1 MRDETPEPIQI
12 AIFAKAPFAG
22 YAKTRLIPLLDRQG
36 AADLQAFLIRRTV
49 ETATQSPLRPISLW
63 CAPDRSHDLF
73 ASLSQEFT
81 IATHQQIGS
90 DLGARMLNAFDAL
103 TPKGPVILIGTDC
116 PALAVEHLL
125 HCASALR
132 DGADA
137 VFTPAEDGGYALIGL
152 RRPVPQLFED
162 MPWGTNEV
170 MSRTRN
176 RLREL
181 RLDVFET
188 QVLWDIDTPAD
199 FLRAQSA
206 GLVGNPSSEAPG
218 ATFANSDSRPK
229 TEQ

>member
-1 MRDETPEPIQI
+1 MRMRDETPDPVQI
-12 AIFAKAPFAG
+12 AIFAKAPVAG
-22 YAKTRLIPLLDRQG
+22 YAKTRLIPLLGRQG
-36 AADLQAFLIRRTV
+36 AAALQAFLVRRTI

-63 CAPDRSHDLF
+63 CAPDQSHDLF
-73 ASLSQEFT
+73 VSLSREFT

-90 DLGARMLNAFDAL
+90 DLGACMLNSFEAL
-103 TPKGPVILIGTDC
+103 TPKGPLVLIGTDC
-116 PALAVEHLL
+116 PALAAEHLV

-137 VFTPAEDGGYALIGL
+137 VFIPAEDGGYALIGL

-170 MSRTRN
+170 MSRTRD

-181 RLDVFET
+181 KLDVFEA
-188 QVLWDIDTPAD
+188 QGLWDIDTPAD

-206 GLVGNPSSEAPG
+206 GLVSGSSPEARRTNPEP
-218 ATFANSDSRPK
+218 RPK

>member
-1 MRDETPEPIQI
+1 MRDETPDLVQI
-12 AIFAKAPFAG
+12 AIFAKAPVAG
-22 YAKTRLIPLLDRQG
+22 YAKTRLIPLLGRQG
-36 AADLQAFLIRRTV
+36 AADLQALLVRRTI
-49 ETATQSPLRPISLW
+49 ETATNSPLRPISLW
-63 CAPDRSHDLF
+63 CAPDQSHDLF
-73 ASLSQEFT
+73 ASLSREFT
-81 IATHQQIGS
+81 VATHQQIGS
-90 DLGARMLNAFDAL
+90 DLGARMLNAFETL
-103 TPKGPVILIGTDC
+103 TPNGPLVLIGADC
-116 PALAVEHLL
+116 PALAAEHLV

-137 VFTPAEDGGYALIGL
+137 VFIPAEDGGYVLIGL

-181 RLDVFET
+181 KLDVFEA
-188 QVLWDIDTPAD
+188 QGLWDIDTPAD

-206 GLVGNPSSEAPG
+206 GLVSGSSPEARRTNLEP
-218 ATFANSDSRPK
+218 RPK